1 MKQQILQIKNKEE
14 MTNLATKLAKSSKRG
29 DIFGLKGT
37 LGAGKSFFARAFI
50 NALSTDEIEVT
61 SPTFNLLN
69 IYEVDNQKTI
79 YHFDLYRLNDENEL
93 FNLGIEEAFIEGITL
108 IEWPEIAQNF
118 FNKNYTQIEIR
129 IDGEE
134 KRLVEILKIV
144 KSVG

>member
-79 YHFDLYRLNDENEL
+79 YHFDLYRFNDENEL

-134 KRLVEILKIV
+134 KRLVEIV
-144 KSVG
+144 KTPTY